1 MKPCA
6 VSSLGSRY
14 SRSAGTLPGLCPRL
28 SPARASRVNGGG
40 YGRRALIL
48 FSSISQTQAITSGCM
63 RNSGVGMHAPRGSG
77 HQFRSHVDVKMLQ
90 KLLAPLGHV
99 HCIIYFVGQ
108 VVPVH
113 VRHHVATSRIRVQ
126 FAAGTRRAL
135 VHGQAWSCCCLL
147 LALTGGRG

>member
-1 MKPCA
+1 
-6 VSSLGSRY
+6 
-14 SRSAGTLPGLCPRL
+14 
-28 SPARASRVNGGG
+28 
-40 YGRRALIL
+40 
-48 FSSISQTQAITSGCM
+48 
-63 RNSGVGMHAPRGSG
+63 MHAPRGSG

-99 HCIIYFVGQ
+99 HCIVYFVGQ

-113 VRHHVATSRIRVQ
+113 VRYHVATSRIRVQ
-126 FAAGTRRAL
+126 FAAGGTRRAL